1 MLIFCI
7 RKSLQSEEY
16 INKYDLKT
24 YACFLGICM
33 IVNQKKLEKLLS
45 DLRDYYDK
53 IFLCK
58 PNTIKTV
65 QKQKKTINANIERF
79 IMREYDSNQTALKH
93 ESQMQLLQETPR
105 NLSNN

>member
-1 MLIFCI
+1 
-7 RKSLQSEEY
+7 
-16 INKYDLKT
+16 
-24 YACFLGICM
+24 M

-65 QKQKKTINANIERF
+65 QKQKKAINANIERF
-79 IMREYDSNQTALKH
+79 IMKEYDSNPTALRH

-105 NLSNN
+105 NLSNI

>member
-1 MLIFCI
+1 
-7 RKSLQSEEY
+7 
-16 INKYDLKT
+16 
-24 YACFLGICM
+24 M

-58 PNTIKTV
+58 PNIIKTV

-79 IMREYDSNQTALKH
+79 IMKEYDSNPTALRN

-105 NLSNN
+105 NLSNIYISCSNYIFILSSDARAIKYKNRFE